1 MPAVPRASRRVAVD
15 AEVRLEFERFTGF
28 LEEMAANL
36 SEGGMF
42 VRTRNLRPVGS
53 RLRFEIG
60 LSDEWPLVRGT
71 GEVVWTRW
79 RDGGEQEPA
88 GMGIRFE
95 LLDSQSRDLVARVV
109 AERRRAGRSPFDLEG
124 AAPLAE
130 PEPDNW
136 FDLAKRRDTEDLV
149 EPPAPAVERAAED
162 AKGGTQEAAGSA
174 LSAAAPAPIAPAV
187 VATSFE
193 LGPLF
198 PEEADADEPL
208 ATIFE
213 PPPPIADEPARHAAS
228 EADGEP
234 GMSEFRNWL
243 APPAPDRAEAGPLR
257 FGMPIEGG
265 PSHAEEIGTLPTP
278 RTGWRTVTVAVLVAA
293 ALTGAAFWMSRRT
306 PLPAPA
312 AAAPAAP
319 APIAAAAAEEAMAA
333 SEAAA
338 AGEPAP
344 ALPFTALER
353 ITWEPVP
360 SGTLVTLWM
369 DGAITPDAI
378 RHSRLEAGG
387 VRELL
392 QIRGARRAFPTPR
405 LEVDGAQLVR
415 VRTGFHQRG
424 GVDEQH
430 VVLDLAGRTVRLLD
444 LEVAGNQVRVRLG
457 PAG

>member
-1 MPAVPRASRRVAVD
+1 MPPVPRASRRVAVD

-60 LSDEWPLVRGT
+60 LSDQWPLVRGT

-124 AAPLAE
+124 AAPPAQ

-149 EPPAPAVERAAED
+149 VLPAPAVERAAED
-162 AKGGTQEAAGSA
+162 ANRSTEEAAASA
-174 LSAAAPAPIAPAV
+174 LSAVAPAPIAPAV

-213 PPPPIADEPARHAAS
+213 PPPPIPAEPARHAAS

-243 APPAPDRAEAGPLR
+243 APPASDRAEAGPLR
-257 FGMPIEGG
+257 LGLPIEGG
-265 PSHAEEIGTLPTP
+265 PSYAEESGALPTP
-278 RTGWRTVTVAVLVAA
+278 GTGWRTVTVAVLVAA
-293 ALTGAAFWMSRRT
+293 ALTAAAFWMSRRT
-306 PLPAPA
+306 SLPSTA
-312 AAAPAAP
+312 AAAP
-319 APIAAAAAEEAMAA
+319 APIAAAPAAGAVAA
-333 SEAAA
+333 PEAATT
-338 AGEPAP
+338 EPAP
-344 ALPFTALER
+344 APPFTALER

-369 DGAITPDAI
+369 DGAITADAV

-424 GVDEQH
+424 GGDEQH

-444 LEVAGNQVRVRLG
+444 LEVAGNQVRLRLG